1 MLALIVPLSDAT
13 SSLQCTAALAAVR
26 AIIQVHVLEEK
37 VMVGGACRTEFP
49 FPKVPGLGQSTGA
62 YLLGVMPPE
71 LKAELGLNI
80 RTIRRDPHYFLPTF
94 DRRHL
99 LLGSDTEASKRQFLA
114 FFSCADWDAGNQMNA
129 ELSLLREDLSPC
141 WLQVR
146 TLLRYES
153 RGNVSFFAL

>member
-1 MLALIVPLSDAT
+1 
-13 SSLQCTAALAAVR
+13 
-26 AIIQVHVLEEK
+26 
-37 VMVGGACRTEFP
+37 MVGGACRTEYP
-49 FPKVPGLGQSTGA
+49 FLKVPGLGQSTGA

-80 RTIRRDPHYFLPTF
+80 RTIRRDPHYFLPTM

-99 LLGSDTEASKRQFLA
+99 LLGSDKEASKQQFLT
-114 FFSCADWDAGNQMNA
+114 FFSRTDWVASNQMNA

-146 TLLRYES
+146 TVWRCES
-153 RGNVSFFAL
+153 RWTTVIDAL